1 MKKNLI
7 FRVCLSLAA
16 LLFAFT
22 ASAQTQ
28 YKGKIVDEAG
38 QPVIGATVIVKG
50 TTSGTTSGID
60 GEFAIAVPAGAE
72 LQVSYIGY
80 ITENISDLA
89 KTEIVLKE
97 DKQQIEEVVVV
108 GYGTQKKAHLTG
120 SVATVPMDDI
130 QDLATG
136 NLASSLSGLING
148 VSVSGGESRPGEN
161 AKIYIRNANDL
172 SEMGATS
179 QEPLYVIDGY
189 IYPNDVKMGNTYVNL
204 GSEAF
209 NNLDASMIENISVL
223 KDASAAV
230 YGSRAANGVI
240 LVTTK
245 KGKLGAPVVS
255 YSGTIGLADTFSHPK
270 MLNAYNY
277 GRLYNAVIAADP
289 KNTQL
294 DHHKGIFQADELEAM
309 KGLNYNLLDKYWD
322 TAVTHKHSLNLSG
335 ATEKANYFAGISYFN
350 QDGNLGKLDY
360 DRWTYNAGIDVK
372 IGKGLKAGVRV
383 TGDYGEKNKP
393 YIKVGGGSNS
403 EYDYRMLLTHPYYIP
418 EYVNGLPI
426 STYGPSNEQRNG
438 VQEYHFAE
446 LQNSGDKQGTMTSN
460 MNINLHA
467 EYDLGTLWKPLQGL
481 SVRASYAKSI
491 STEKTNQSG
500 TYYKIYKMQNRSGSG
515 EHLYT
520 PIAGQ
525 EDLYDELLLQSN
537 NFVYGNNGSA
547 VSNGSGQEY
556 VVDPDTGELETK
568 PTPGYI
574 SRNMMRTDN
583 YQMNF
588 QVNYNRTFGKHT
600 VGAMFSIE
608 KSEAESEFVYS
619 AISNPYAFGTG
630 QSNSTASA
638 YTVTEG
644 EFRRFES
651 GSLSYLGRVNYA
663 YDDKYLF
670 EFLLRTDASTKFAP
684 NNYWGYF
691 PSASLGWVVSK
702 ESWFAENVKWVDFLK
717 LRGSFGM
724 TGRDNL
730 TPWQWKRQYALDKD
744 KGAIFGENAS
754 DPAGGRVAL
763 NKNIAAVNADA
774 HWDQSYK
781 MNIGM
786 DLNVLNNRLGFTIE
800 GYKQWDREMLIPY
813 SAILPG
819 TLGNQSAYQN
829 FGEMNSWGIEFSA
842 NWKDKIGK
850 DFTYRIGIN
859 TGYSDN
865 KVLVMDMKP
874 QLSDD
879 AYRTL
884 LPGHRTD
891 MGTWGMQCIGMFR
904 SFQDI
909 AEYFED
915 YGITKYM
922 DMTMDEV
929 RPGMLI
935 YKDVRGE
942 HLDGLNYGAP
952 DGIVDQELD
961 QVRLSNRSNP
971 YGLTANLSAEWKGLS
986 LTAQISASWGGY
998 SFVPSQAISV
1008 SKAELEYTN
1017 MPSFWNPDNMFAY
1030 QDVYDASGNLVVAE
1044 NRDGHYPNLAYSDVN
1059 SVASTFWRISGTR
1072 VRLNR
1077 LTLAYSLPK
1086 KWLQPIGIS
1095 AVRVNVTGQNICD
1108 FYNPYP
1114 DKFIDPMAG
1123 GYGSYP
1129 TLRKFTIGV
1138 NVTF

>member
-1 MKKNLI
+1 MKKILGI
-7 FRVCLSLAA
+7 CLSFVMA
-16 LLFAFT
+16 LFVLS

-120 SVATVPMDDI
+120 SVATVDVNDI

-136 NLASSLSGLING
+136 DLASTLSGLMNG
-148 VSVSGGESRPGEN
+148 VSVSGGDTRPGEA
-161 AKIYIRNANDL
+161 AKIYIRGTQDLGDVGVNA
-172 SEMGATS
+172 

-189 IYPNDVKMGNTYVNL
+189 IYPNDVKVGNTYVNL

-209 NNLDASMIENISVL
+209 NNIDASMIENISVL

-245 KGKLGAPVVS
+245 RGKTGAPQIS
-255 YSGTIGLADTFSHPK
+255 YSGTIGIADTFSHPK

-294 DHHKGIFQADELEAM
+294 NNQYDLFQADELQAM
-309 KGLNYNLLDKYWD
+309 KGLNYDLLDQYWSS
-322 TAVTHKHSLNLSG
+322 AVTHKHALNVSG

-350 QDGNLGKLDY
+350 QDGNLSKLDY
-360 DRWTYNAGIDVK
+360 DRWSYRAGIEVQ
-372 IGKGLKAGVRV
+372 IGKGLKAGIQLS
-383 TGDYGEKNKP
+383 GDYGEKNEP
-393 YIKVGGGSNS
+393 FIDVAGAGD
-403 EYDYRMLLTHPYYIP
+403 DYNTLLIRPRYIP
-418 EYVNGLPI
+418 EYINGLPLAP
-426 STYGPSNEQRNG
+426 YGASNSLVDNSQDYHYKALQDLGDYSRNM
-438 VQEYHFAE
+438 
-446 LQNSGDKQGTMTSN
+446 SSN
-460 MNINLHA
+460 MNIGLNVS
-467 EYDLGTLWKPLQGL
+467 YDFSELWKPLQGL
-481 SVRASYAKSI
+481 SARVSYSKSV
-491 STEKTNQSG
+491 STNKTNQEGS
-500 TYYKIYKMQNRSGSG
+500 YYKLYTMTNRFGSG

-520 PIAGQ
+520 PLAETSQ
-525 EDLYDELLLQSN
+525 EDIDRLYGATNLIEAHDGA
-537 NFVYGNNGSA
+537 VIPNG
-547 VSNGSGQEY
+547 GEDGQ
-556 VVDPDTGELETK
+556 
-568 PTPGYI
+568 PGRLY
-574 SRNMMRTDN
+574 RTMDRTDN
-583 YQMNF
+583 YQLNF
-588 QVNYNRTFGKHT
+588 QVNYARTFGKHT

-608 KSEAESEFVYS
+608 KSESESEYLEGSVTDPYS
-619 AISNPYAFGTG
+619 FGSG
-630 QSNSTASA
+630 QSNAVGPNSKMST
-638 YTVTEG
+638 V
-644 EFRRFES
+644 FRRYEA

-663 YDDKYLF
+663 YADKYLAEVLF
-670 EFLLRTDASTKFAP
+670 RTDASTKFSP
-684 NNYWGYF
+684 DNYWGYF

-702 ESWFAENVKWVDFLK
+702 ENWFADNVKWVDFLK
-717 LRGSFGM
+717 LRASFGL

-730 TPWQWKRQYALDKD
+730 TAWQWARSYAMDKD
-744 KGAIFGENAS
+744 KGFISGTAIDS
-754 DPAGGRVAL
+754 QAGSRITL
-763 NKNIAAVNADA
+763 NKNIAGTNPDS
-774 HWDQSYK
+774 HWDKSYK

-786 DLNVLNNRLGFTIE
+786 DLNVLDNRLGFVIE
-800 GYKQWDREMLIPY
+800 GYKQWDREMLMPY
-813 SAILPG
+813 QATLPS
-819 TLGNQSAYQN
+819 TVGNQSAYMN
-829 FGEMNSWGIEFSA
+829 VGEMDSWGIEFAA
-842 NWKDKIGK
+842 NWNDRIGK
-850 DFTYRIGIN
+850 DFKYKIGIN

-865 KVLVMDMKP
+865 EVLFIPWKI
-874 QLSDD
+874 SEEN
-879 AYRTL
+879 YRSV
-884 LPGHRTD
+884 LPGKRTD
-891 MGTWGMQCIGMFR
+891 LGSWGMQCIGMFR
-904 SFQDI
+904 SFQEI
-909 AEYFED
+909 EEYFET
-915 YGITKYM
+915 YGISTYM
-922 DMTMDEV
+922 GKTLDQM

-935 YKDVRGE
+935 YKDVRGQQ
-942 HLDGLNYGAP
+942 DKATGAYGAP
-952 DGIVDQELD
+952 DGIVDQKLD
-961 QVRLSNRSNP
+961 QVQISNRSNP

-998 SFVPSQAISV
+998 SFVPSQAYNID
-1008 SKAELEYTN
+1008 ATELEYTN
-1017 MPSFWNPDNMFAY
+1017 VPSFWNVENMFSY
-1030 QDVYDASGNLVVAE
+1030 QDVYDAAGNLVVAE

-1059 SVASTFWRISGTR
+1059 GAASTFWRISGTR

-1086 KWLQPIGIS
+1086 KWIAPIGIQ